1 MLHIAIAYNCRLIQK
16 KLVAHFENEK
26 EIKFLINAS
35 NGHDLIL
42 EMQSL
47 NVLPDIVFMGINMPV
62 MDGMATTYY
71 LKLFFPSVKV
81 IGLSIYDDMETIT
94 HIMECGARG
103 YILKEDMESVLD
115 VALSKVSNGERYI
128 DDRAG
133 LTEEEKNNILINGNM
148 EDSLLF
154 DLTPRERSFI
164 IFNATTLT
172 YEQIAEALFVETKT
186 IHTYF
191 DRVSKKLNMNNRQS
205 LTIFSLQNGL
215 AKLARYRQ
223 SA

>member
-1 MLHIAIAYNCRLIQK
+1 
-16 KLVAHFENEK
+16 
-26 EIKFLINAS
+26 
-35 NGHDLIL
+35 
-42 EMQSL
+42 
-47 NVLPDIVFMGINMPV
+47 MGINMPV

-94 HIMECGARG
+94 HIMECWARG
-103 YILKEDMESVLD
+103 YILKEEIEPALD

-154 DLTPRERSFI
+154 DLTPRERTFI
-164 IFNATTLT
+164 IFNATSLT
-172 YEQIAEALFVETKT
+172 YEQIAQTMFVETNT

-191 DRVSKKLNMNNRQS
+191 DRVSKKLNLANRQS
-205 LTIFSLQNGL
+205 LTLFSLQNGL
-215 AKLARYRQ
+215 AKLARYR
-223 SA
+223 